1 MHLNLYRKSGKI
13 KTFIVPSVVAYNRT
27 LALIDSPYSNYFR
40 VTLTD
45 PLAGDRILRDS
56 YIDQKEKVA

>member
-13 KTFIVPSVVAYNRT
+13 KTFPVPSVVGYNRC
-27 LALIDSPYSNYFR
+27 LAILGNPYSNFYR